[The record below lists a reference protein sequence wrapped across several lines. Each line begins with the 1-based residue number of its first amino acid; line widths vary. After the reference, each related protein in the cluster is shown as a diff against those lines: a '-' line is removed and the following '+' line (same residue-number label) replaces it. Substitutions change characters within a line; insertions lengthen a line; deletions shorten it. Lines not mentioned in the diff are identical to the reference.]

1 VDITASTGIRFEHL
15 SNPELKYIVE
25 SMGGGVAL
33 LDYDGDGWLDI
44 YFTNA
49 PSVAMA
55 LEGKKARSALYHN
68 NHDGTFTDVTD
79 KAGVGYP
86 CWAMG
91 VAVGDYNND
100 GRPDLVVSCFGGVV
114 LYRNNGDGT
123 FTDATRASGLDK
135 DTGWATGV
143 AFGDYDGDGF
153 VDLFV
158 PHYVDFDLKDLPTF
172 GSKITCRY
180 HEVPVQCGP
189 RGLKGSS
196 DALYHNKGDGT
207 FIEVAKQAGVEDAK
221 RFYGLTAVWSDFANG
236 GKLDLFVA
244 NDGEPNYLY
253 KNNGDGTFKELGYES
268 GVALSEDGAEHA
280 NMGVALGD
288 YMHTGRMSVFVSH
301 FSDEYAV
308 LYRNDGGLNFSDVSH
323 ASGVAQP
330 TVPFVGWGDAFVDL
344 DNSGWLDLVLVNG
357 HVYPQVDNARLGTMY
372 KEPKL
377 VFQNQRNGTF
387 KDVSAQAGGALA
399 VPQVS
404 RGLAVGD
411 LFNSGRLDIVVEN
424 LTGGPMILEAK
435 SPPENHWVS
444 FQLEGSTSNRLALNA
459 RVYVTTGSMRQM
471 DEVRSGG
478 SYLSQSDLRLHFGLG
493 DAARI
498 NSVEVRWPNGA
509 TQTFKDVAAD
519 RFYRVKQGGVLTSSG
534 R

>member
-1 VDITASTGIRFEHL
+1 
-15 SNPELKYIVE
+15 
-25 SMGGGVAL
+25 
-33 LDYDGDGWLDI
+33 
-44 YFTNA
+44 
-49 PSVAMA
+49 
-55 LEGKKARSALYHN
+55 
-68 NHDGTFTDVTD
+68 
-79 KAGVGYP
+79 
-86 CWAMG
+86 
-91 VAVGDYNND
+91 
-100 GRPDLVVSCFGGVV
+100 
-114 LYRNNGDGT
+114 
-123 FTDATRASGLDK
+123 
-135 DTGWATGV
+135 
-143 AFGDYDGDGF
+143 
-153 VDLFV
+153 
-158 PHYVDFDLKDLPTF
+158 
-172 GSKITCRY
+172 
-180 HEVPVQCGP
+180 
-189 RGLKGSS
+189 
-196 DALYHNKGDGT
+196 
-207 FIEVAKQAGVEDAK
+207 
-221 RFYGLTAVWSDFANG
+221 
-236 GKLDLFVA
+236 
-244 NDGEPNYLY
+244 
-253 KNNGDGTFKELGYES
+253 
-268 GVALSEDGAEHA
+268 
-280 NMGVALGD
+280 
-288 YMHTGRMSVFVSH
+288 
-301 FSDEYAV
+301 
-308 LYRNDGGLNFSDVSH
+308 VSH

-330 TVPFVGWGDAFVDL
+330 TVPYVGWGDAFVDL

-387 KDVSAQAGGALA
+387 KDVGAQAGAALA

-519 RFYRVKQGGVLTSSG
+519 RFYRVKQGGVLTASG